1 MVRSLSILA
10 IDSRFYKDLCAPTIT
25 LAVGLNSWVVLQP
38 VADSTSVA
46 TSKAA
51 LMLIAFLPYVL
62 SVLDSDGIDNS

>member
-1 MVRSLSILA
+1 M
-10 IDSRFYKDLCAPTIT
+10 CPNHHT
-25 LAVGLNSWVVLQP
+25 AVGLNSWVVLQP

-46 TSKAA
+46 TNKAA